1 CAVCLGC
8 NPHRTVECSASRT
21 WDNLFD
27 IFSECIKK
35 ALWTKDGHQ
44 LCTAWQCEESCDST
58 YHSHKHL
65 CSGCGSSEH
74 GAQRCTCAQKT

>member
-1 CAVCLGC
+1 CAVCLGR

-27 IFSECIKK
+27 VFSERIKK
-35 ALWTKDGHQ
+35 ALWTKDGRQ
-44 LCTAWQCEESCDST
+44 LCTSWQREEGCNST
-58 YHSHKHL
+58 HGYKHL

-74 GAQRCTCAQKT
+74 GAQRCTRAQKA